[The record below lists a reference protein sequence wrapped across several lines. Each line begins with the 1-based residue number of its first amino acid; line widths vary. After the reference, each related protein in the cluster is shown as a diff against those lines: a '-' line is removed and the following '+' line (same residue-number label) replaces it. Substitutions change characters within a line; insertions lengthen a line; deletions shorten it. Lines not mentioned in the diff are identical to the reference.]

1 MRPPRPGSAASARH
15 GTSTGFTMH
24 ATASHQAATRHY
36 NRASSQQP
44 VGHTPPQ
51 PRASRMASA
60 APGPPPQQSHKL
72 TPDPVWAAGS
82 GSRVGGVA
90 NGVRGAGAMSG
101 LAEQDGEIALPGDA
115 GVRSVPLA
123 GPTPLYAWSLIWLSQ
138 DRHPLLRTLLR
149 RFAETGL
156 RRRWLEY
163 DAARDWLPAHD
174 QAELRRLEHMTAHPG
189 A

>member
-1 MRPPRPGSAASARH
+1 MSAP
-15 GTSTGFTMH
+15 
-24 ATASHQAATRHY
+24 
-36 NRASSQQP
+36 NRRRFSLLPA
-44 VGHTPPQ
+44 
-51 PRASRMASA
+51 
-60 APGPPPQQSHKL
+60 
-72 TPDPVWAAGS
+72 
-82 GSRVGGVA
+82 
-90 NGVRGAGAMSG
+90 
-101 LAEQDGEIALPGDA
+101 EIALPGDA

-174 QAELRRLEHMTAHPG
+174 RAELRRLEHMTAHPG